1 MIVPA
6 EPWNEQEKSAFR
18 WTTSGICQPLA
29 NRLHTPS
36 NSVIVYPRQFVQLL
50 HSGGPGVDSD
60 RLFRFFLN
68 RDIRMSIVLLRRSA
82 AALLAATM
90 FSSLVAAQ
98 DAPKLETDEQ
108 KASYGIGFNI
118 GSSIL
123 RDGLALD
130 PALIAA
136 GIEAALKGQ
145 KSAVTTEEIQA
156 AMESMSKKKSAEK
169 LKSNAKFLEE
179 NKAKKGV
186 QVTKSGLQ
194 YTVIKEGT
202 GDKPTAKSRVKTHYR
217 GKLLNGTVFDQSYEG
232 DAPAAADMPVEFGV
246 TQVIKGWTEA
256 LQLMKPGAHYRLFIP
271 SELAYGERGTPGGPI
286 GPNEVLI
293 FEIHLLEASAE

>member
-1 MIVPA
+1 
-6 EPWNEQEKSAFR
+6 
-18 WTTSGICQPLA
+18 
-29 NRLHTPS
+29 
-36 NSVIVYPRQFVQLL
+36 
-50 HSGGPGVDSD
+50 
-60 RLFRFFLN
+60 
-68 RDIRMSIVLLRRSA
+68 MSFALLRRSA
-82 AALLAATM
+82 AALLAASM
-90 FSSLVAAQ
+90 LCSFAAAQ

-145 KSAVTTEEIQA
+145 KSALTTEEVQA
-156 AMESMSKKKSAEK
+156 ALQAMSEKKSAEK

-194 YTVIKEGT
+194 YTVIKA
-202 GDKPTAKSRVKTHYR
+202 GDGAMPTAKSRVKTHYR

-232 DAPAAADMPVEFGV
+232 DAPAASDMPVEFGV

-293 FEIHLLEASAE
+293 FEIHLLEASEE

>member
-1 MIVPA
+1 
-6 EPWNEQEKSAFR
+6 
-18 WTTSGICQPLA
+18 
-29 NRLHTPS
+29 
-36 NSVIVYPRQFVQLL
+36 
-50 HSGGPGVDSD
+50 
-60 RLFRFFLN
+60 
-68 RDIRMSIVLLRRSA
+68 MSFALLRRSA
-82 AALLAATM
+82 AAILAAATLCS
-90 FSSLVAAQ
+90 FTAAQ

-145 KSAVTTEEIQA
+145 KSALTPEEVQA
-156 AMESMSKKKSAEK
+156 AMQAMTEKKSADK
-169 LKSNAKFLEE
+169 LKSNAKFLED

-194 YTVIKEGT
+194 YSVIKEGT
-202 GDKPTAKSRVKTHYR
+202 GEMPTTKSRVKTHYR

-232 DAPAAADMPVEFGV
+232 DAPVASDKPVEFGV

-271 SELAYGERGTPGGPI
+271 SELAYGQRGTPGGPI

-293 FEIHLLEASAE
+293 FEIHLLEASEE